1 MIKLFLTDVDGCLT
15 DGGMYYSAE
24 GEVMKRFCVYDG
36 MGMVC
41 LQQAGIPCGIL
52 TSENSPLVKARA
64 EKLKLRFLYLGV
76 GSKVGKSVTRYD
88 FSLQDAPSPSLSSEL
103 HSSSPSLSSESH
115 SSSPSLSSELHSSS
129 PSLSSELHSS
139 SALSGS
145 RGVSAELPP
154 MSKLQAAREI
164 CAQLGI
170 TLADVCYVG
179 DDINDIDLLREVGS
193 PCCPSNA
200 RPEVKG
206 ISKSSGAKADIRILD
221 TPGGQGAIREL
232 ADLILDQIPTQK
244 GVIRG

>member
-1 MIKLFLTDVDGCLT
+1 MVKLFLTDVDGCLT

-88 FSLQDAPSPSLSSEL
+88 FSLQDTPSPSLSSEL
-103 HSSSPSLSSESH
+103 H

-139 SALSGS
+139 SALLGS

-179 DDINDIDLLREVGS
+179 DDINDIDLLREVGF
-193 PCCPSNA
+193 PCCPPNA

-221 TPGGQGAIREL
+221 TSGGQGAIREL

>member
-88 FSLQDAPSPSLSSEL
+88 FSLQDPPSPSLSSEL
-103 HSSSPSLSSESH
+103 H

-164 CAQLGI
+164 CVQLGI

-179 DDINDIDLLREVGS
+179 DDINDIDLLREVGF
-193 PCCPSNA
+193 PCCPPNA

-232 ADLILDQIPTQK
+232 ADLILNRIPTPK

>member
-1 MIKLFLTDVDGCLT
+1 MVKLFLTDVDGCLT

-88 FSLQDAPSPSLSSEL
+88 FSLQDAPSPSLSS
-103 HSSSPSLSSESH
+103 
-115 SSSPSLSSELHSSS
+115 
-129 PSLSSELHSS
+129 
-139 SALSGS
+139 ALSGS

-164 CAQLGI
+164 CAQLAI

-179 DDINDIDLLREVGS
+179 DDINDIDLLREVGF
-193 PCCPSNA
+193 PCCPPNA
-200 RPEVKG
+200 RPEVKS

-232 ADLILDQIPTQK
+232 ADLILDRIPTQK